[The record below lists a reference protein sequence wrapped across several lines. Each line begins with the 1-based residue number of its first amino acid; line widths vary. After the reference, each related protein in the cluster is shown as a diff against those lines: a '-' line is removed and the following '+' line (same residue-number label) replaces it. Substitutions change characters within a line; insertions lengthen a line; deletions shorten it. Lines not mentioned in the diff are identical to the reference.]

1 MFCTRCGTANTD
13 DAMFCVSC
21 NAPLTRRT
29 TPQGRRD
36 IPRRDD
42 PKPEPEYQLPAFPD
56 PPRTPDLPYPGYQS
70 SYSMPPRASGSA
82 SGRAIASMIL
92 SLAALVTCGPLLSIP
107 GLILGKQ
114 EMDAIKAGRAPVAGE
129 TFAKIGYYAGIAI
142 TILSCLVFVPW
153 AFYMFTVGAM

>member
-13 DAMFCVSC
+13 EAMFCVNC

-42 PKPEPEYQLPAFPD
+42 PQPEPEYSLPAFPD
-56 PPRTPDLPYPGYQS
+56 PPRSPDLPYPGYQS
-70 SYSMPPRASGSA
+70 SYQMPPHATGSA

-92 SLAALVTCGPLLSIP
+92 SLGALVTCGPLMSIP

-114 EMDAIKAGRAPVAGE
+114 EIDAIKAGRAPVAGE
-129 TFAKIGYYAGIAI
+129 TFAKIGYYGGIAV
-142 TILSCLVFVPW
+142 TALSCLWMIPV
-153 AFYMFTVGAM
+153 AFYWMTIGL